1 MNRVLIHRRAQQLLP
16 AAIETSGLLQFG
28 LSPVQA
34 GEMVLDCLFG
44 TVARG
49 VVVLRLA
56 ADALPGIRRQGL
68 AFFAQARVARGG
80 LAGAAPVR
88 YAQWRQLRLG
98 PNVPSSG
105 WTGTAYVVASRDG
118 RAWLAVLPVERL
130 VICGWMGRQ
139 RAKLRSVAAS
149 TGRAMRDVTGS
160 RCAAMAGIA
169 HDHDHWPARRP
180 VASG

>member
-1 MNRVLIHRRAQQLLP
+1 MNRVLIHRRVQQLLP
-16 AAIETSGLLQFG
+16 VGIETSGLLQFG

-44 TVARG
+44 TAARG

-56 ADALPGIRRQGL
+56 AEALPVIRRQGL

-105 WTGTAYVVASRDG
+105 WTGTAYVAVSQDG

-130 VICGWMGRQ
+130 VICGWMGR
-139 RAKLRSVAAS
+139 RRTKLLSVSAS
-149 TGRAMRDVTGS
+149 EGARDEGCY
-160 RCAAMAGIA
+160 RQPLCGNG
-169 HDHDHWPARRP
+169 WNRP
-180 VASG
+180 RP

>member
-1 MNRVLIHRRAQQLLP
+1 MNRVLIHRRVQQLLP
-16 AAIETSGLLQFG
+16 VGIETSGLLQFG

-44 TVARG
+44 TAARG

-88 YAQWRQLRLG
+88 YAQWRQLRQLRLG

-105 WTGTAYVVASRDG
+105 WTDTAYVAVSRDG

-139 RAKLRSVAAS
+139 WAKLRSVSAPEGA
-149 TGRAMRDVTGS
+149 RDEECHRQPLCGN
-160 RCAAMAGIA
+160 G
-169 HDHDHWPARRP
+169 WNRP
-180 VASG
+180 RP